1 MPINKNIVKIISTIN
16 LKYKNLERGTDMTVE
31 ELELL
36 GTLSELELDN
46 LDDDALASLLEEA
59 LAVTDEDPYEAIT
72 FITENSEISYEDLQ
86 RVYNTFK
93 R

>member
-1 MPINKNIVKIISTIN
+1 
-16 LKYKNLERGTDMTVE
+16 MTVE

-36 GTLSELELDN
+36 GTLSELDLEN

-72 FITENSEISYEDLQ
+72 FITENSEIPYEDLQ

-93 R
+93 K

>member
-1 MPINKNIVKIISTIN
+1 
-16 LKYKNLERGTDMTVE
+16 MTVE

-36 GTLSELELDN
+36 GTLSELDLEN

-59 LAVTDEDPYEAIT
+59 LAVTDDDPYEAIT
-72 FITENSEISYEDLQ
+72 FITENSEIPYEDLQ

-93 R
+93 K